1 MSKVSCNTWSI
12 STPLLACEDEPQ
24 DPTLAPASGQ
34 SESAEQPGSG
44 RLCPGGST
52 SVAVPFAVHGGL
64 CQGPHRDAEG
74 LVQAWPFP
82 CLPLGDLAESPDL
95 EILKAVLDGLDL
107 LLAKKEHPNRWK
119 LQVLNLRKEHPNIWI
134 QGYPSMA
141 QISYPDVLTDRPT
154 ESCGKMTTV
163 EQPLILL
170 MDLTSKM
177 VPRMLSK
184 AHLLQWVRERQE
196 QVQLCSRKLRILSG
210 SIYKIQK
217 ALRVV
222 RLDSIQELVLQEWL
236 VFLQIWGTAG
246 QLQHLQELYVHDVCF
261 HYEKPPSILRTL
273 TSLKTLSLSSCL
285 LSEAHLRFLF
295 QCPCTKQLKH
305 LRLRSLSTVCFSL
318 ETLLDLLQGVAGT
331 LETLALEDLAFTD
344 VQLSALLP
352 ALSQCSQLRFFS
364 FYGNHISM
372 AALQILLSHTAQM
385 GHLRRGLYPAPLES
399 YYPQNQWPWDIHRER
414 FAQVLAVLAQTLMD
428 MRPSHKVQICTKF
441 SHYLNKYRFYTLE
454 SNGSWLLTEEHL
466 SGLSTLSL

>member
-1 MSKVSCNTWSI
+1 MSHRTLPSLQHLAMQSLLSNQALAI
-12 STPLLACEDEPQ
+12 SALEDLPVLL
-24 DPTLAPASGQ
+24 
-34 SESAEQPGSG
+34 
-44 RLCPGGST
+44 
-52 SVAVPFAVHGGL
+52 
-64 CQGPHRDAEG
+64 
-74 LVQAWPFP
+74 FP
-82 CLPLGDLAESPDL
+82 SLFMEVYARAHTEM
-95 EILKAVLDGLDL
+95 LKALAVLDGLDL
-107 LLAKKEHPNRWK
+107 LLAKKERPNRWK
-119 LQVLNLRKEHPNIWI
+119 LQVLNLQNEHPNIWI

-170 MDLTSKM
+170 LDLTIKDG
-177 VPRMLSK
+177 
-184 AHLLQWVRERQE
+184 AQDAFQGHLLQWVRERQE

-222 RLDSIQELVLQEWL
+222 RLHSIQELVIKNLHILTSSKMCGSYFTSSSRNGWSSCKFGAQL
-236 VFLQIWGTAG
+236 G

-261 HYEKPPSILRTL
+261 HYEQPPSILRTL
-273 TSLKTLSLSSCL
+273 TSLKTLSLSSGL
-285 LSEAHLRFLF
+285 LSEAQLRFLF

-305 LRLRSLSTVCFSL
+305 LRLRSLSTVCFRL
-318 ETLLDLLQGVAGT
+318 ETLLDLLKGVAGT

-352 ALSQCSQLRFFS
+352 ALSQCSKLRFFS

-372 AALQILLSHTAQM
+372 AALQILLSHMAQM

-399 YYPQNQWPWDIHRER
+399 YYPQNQWPWDIHPER
-414 FAQVLAVLAQTLMD
+414 FAQVLAVLAQTLRA

-441 SHYLNKYRFYTLE
+441 SHYLNKYRLYTLE